1 MLVGD
6 KRGYVLIYLG
16 GPEGYSLERTQRIPM
31 WKDWQGGVNTAADLN
46 GNGWLDLVVS
56 SSGHYHRKPDTLTI
70 FYGGPDGYGWHD
82 AQDYKG
88 GFSPG
93 QMSVADLNN
102 NGLLDLIVPA
112 YSTDLTRVVPIQ
124 IFWNLGDRFDLEH
137 PLELHADAGF
147 EALPIDLNR
156 NGWTD
161 LFVACHRNDV
171 GHVVDS
177 QIFWNGPEGLSN
189 DRTTPLPGMGPH
201 RLNARLPGECLHA
214 RADRTLHLA
223 AARGR
228 GPATCPDP
236 LGCGGARHH
245 GAAVRDTVRGAG
257 RGSGAC
263 AMDGPRWRGHAV
275 RPAGC
280 SDFRSVALDAFRAV
294 PRDLHVALRLSFTTP
309 ARGPDRLQGLTEWHG
324 VIRSVRCQSDVRR
337 DRRRCI

>member
-1 MLVGD
+1 M
-6 KRGYVLIYLG
+6 
-16 GPEGYSLERTQRIPM
+16 S
-31 WKDWQGGVNTAADLN
+31 KDWQGGVNTAADLN

-70 FYGGPDGYGWHD
+70 FYGGPEGYGWHN

-112 YSTDLTRVVPIQ
+112 YSTDLTRVVPIR

-147 EALPIDLNR
+147 EALPIDLDR

-177 QIFWNGPEGLSN
+177 QIFWNGPAGLSN
-189 DRTTPLPGMGPH
+189 DRTTLLPGMGPH
-201 RLNARLPGECLHA
+201 RLNARLPGNA
-214 RADRTLHLA
+214 YTRALVERYTSPPHEAGSRRPVRIGWEAEVPETTALQS
-223 AARGR
+223 
-228 GPATCPDP
+228 
-236 LGCGGARHH
+236 GCGARSAQRVWITRH
-245 GAAVRDTVRGAG
+245 GWAPRRGN
-257 RGSGAC
+257 
-263 AMDGPRWRGHAV
+263 DV

-280 SDFRSVALDAFRAV
+280 SDSRSVALDAFRAV
-294 PRDLHVALRLSFTTP
+294 PGDVHVALTAVAHHGCVRSASTSGTE
-309 ARGPDRLQGLTEWHG
+309 AGGQVGGRG
-324 VIRSVRCQSDVRR
+324 I
-337 DRRRCI
+337 RRRVAAVLDPMPSRTTLPANEPAIFDKFRWVG